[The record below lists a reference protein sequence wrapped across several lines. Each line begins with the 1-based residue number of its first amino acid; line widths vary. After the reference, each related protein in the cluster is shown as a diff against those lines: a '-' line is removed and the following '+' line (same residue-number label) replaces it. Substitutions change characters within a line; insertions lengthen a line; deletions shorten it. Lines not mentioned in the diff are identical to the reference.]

1 MSNAS
6 TAGGRGHADARDD
19 EESGA
24 PILFPREGNFSAV
37 VPLSEVGN
45 VPESYRAAPALVEAT
60 RSLVERGA
68 ARDGQDEHE
77 EVTLVPGRV
86 GRPLLGRKVTVGRP
100 SWPVTIAALTLS
112 VAAGLIAGAYL
123 IKSGRPV
130 ELRTPA
136 AVAVDVSTEAAVG
149 ATLAPAP
156 QPTAVASESR
166 LIPSPKP
173 ETDPGTDMNTTAVD
187 DGARLDKIGRDLSIP
202 KRGSA
207 VNTPSG
213 RDGRSTEA
221 SSARLTI
228 AEKPSERPDRKGPSV
243 TSNAPAKREAVTNR
257 RATGVVERPPVLRAP
272 ERSLPVSSPPAATK
286 SKKVIQW
293 P

>member
-6 TAGGRGHADARDD
+6 TADGLGHADARDD

-45 VPESYRAAPALVEAT
+45 VPESYRVAPTPVEAN
-60 RSLVERGA
+60 RSLVARGA

-100 SWPVTIAALTLS
+100 SWPITIAALTLS
-112 VAAGLIAGAYL
+112 VAAGLTAGAYL

-130 ELRTPA
+130 EMQTPA
-136 AVAVDVSTEAAVG
+136 AVAEDVSTEAVG

-166 LIPSPKP
+166 LIPSPP
-173 ETDPGTDMNTTAVD
+173 READPGTDMNTTAVD
-187 DGARLDKIGRDLSIP
+187 AGAGLDKTGRDLSIP

-207 VNTPSG
+207 VNTPPG
-213 RDGRSTEA
+213 QGGRSTEA

-243 TSNAPAKREAVTNR
+243 TSNPPAKREAVTTR
-257 RATGVVERPPVLRAP
+257 RATGVVEHPLVLRAP
-272 ERSLPVSSPPAATK
+272 ERSLPVSTPPAATK

>member
-6 TAGGRGHADARDD
+6 TAGGREHADARDD

-24 PILFPREGNFSAV
+24 ALLFPHEGNFSAV

-45 VPESYRAAPALVEAT
+45 APESYRVAPTFVEAT
-60 RSLVERGA
+60 RSLVARGA
-68 ARDGQDEHE
+68 ALDGQDEHE

-112 VAAGLIAGAYL
+112 VVAGLTAGAYL
-123 IKSGRPV
+123 IKSGRAV

-136 AVAVDVSTEAAVG
+136 AVAEDVSTEAVG
-149 ATLAPAP
+149 ATLPPAP
-156 QPTAVASESR
+156 QPTAVTSESR
-166 LIPSPKP
+166 LIPSPTP
-173 ETDPGTDMNTTAVD
+173 QTDPGTDMNTTAVD
-187 DGARLDKIGRDLSIP
+187 AEARLDKTGRDLSIP
-202 KRGSA
+202 KRGPA
-207 VNTPSG
+207 DNTPSG
-213 RDGRSTEA
+213 HGGRPTEA

-228 AEKPSERPDRKGPSV
+228 AEKPSERPDRKGLSV
-243 TSNAPAKREAVTNR
+243 TSNPPAKREAVTTR
-257 RATGVVERPPVLRAP
+257 RATVVVQRPPVLRAP
-272 ERSLPVSSPPAATK
+272 ERSLPVSSPPAAVK